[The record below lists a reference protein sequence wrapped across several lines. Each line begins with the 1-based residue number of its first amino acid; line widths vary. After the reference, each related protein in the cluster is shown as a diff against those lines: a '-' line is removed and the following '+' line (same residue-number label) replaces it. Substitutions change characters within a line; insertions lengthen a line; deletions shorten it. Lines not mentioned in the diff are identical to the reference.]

1 MMQITFGENGTLTLV
16 QNGKTLV
23 SDSPVGLLLAENTLY
38 APQTAV
44 FAAGQLK
51 LSYEM
56 CEVTLAVK
64 FRANGSCRLE
74 VTEIPE
80 SADGFVFGPWR
91 CAEAQSF
98 GEELGAAWFAD
109 ESVVCIQSLNP
120 KTVGGHEI
128 YSSGGRVLR
137 PVNRTDYPDPC
148 IKAAGKAA
156 DGRGVLLQCTA
167 RNMSREERYDFE
179 GMQNALVAP
188 VPGEDG
194 QISGAAVVLTAAES
208 ADGLLADISAL
219 ELEEGLPHPGGYFV
233 SQ

>member
-23 SDSPVGLLLAENTLY
+23 SDSTVGLLLVENTLY

-56 CEVTLAVK
+56 CEVRLAVK

-109 ESVVCIQSLNP
+109 GAVVCIQSLNP

-128 YSSGGRVLR
+128 YSSGGHTLR
-137 PVNRTDYPDPC
+137 PVNRTGYPDPC
-148 IKAAGKAA
+148 VKAAGKAILKA
-156 DGRGVLLQCTA
+156 FKNHVEGKGFSLIEVVSTCPTNWGMTPNDALKWVDENMIPYYPLGVYKDTSAQK
-167 RNMSREERYDFE
+167 EEK
-179 GMQNALVAP
+179 
-188 VPGEDG
+188 
-194 QISGAAVVLTAAES
+194 
-208 ADGLLADISAL
+208 
-219 ELEEGLPHPGGYFV
+219 
-233 SQ
+233 